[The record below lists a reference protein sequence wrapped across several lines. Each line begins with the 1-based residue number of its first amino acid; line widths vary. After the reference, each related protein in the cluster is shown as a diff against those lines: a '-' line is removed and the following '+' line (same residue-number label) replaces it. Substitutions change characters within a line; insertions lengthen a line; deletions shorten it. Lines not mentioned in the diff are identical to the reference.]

1 VNQHMR
7 NVVAHGCIAA
17 AILVGSYMLLVDRLQ
32 GRLRASRQESA
43 RLAKQVAESEY
54 FRDLVPAMTE
64 SLNRIEAEAELIRK
78 ASDTARDDRALYAA
92 LMDLAQ
98 RSKVRLDE
106 VNPATPSKT
115 PNADRPVTPPGSPP
129 APVAAGPDSRRIEK
143 ALAYAIVASGTYGDV
158 VGFLR
163 GLQQDMG
170 YSVIRS
176 VNLTPQPDGSGLVRA
191 NLSTEHYSFD
201 VTPRVVAADEG
212 GK

>member
-1 VNQHMR
+1 MNPHMR

-17 AILVGSYMLLVDRLQ
+17 AILVGSYMLVVDRLQ
-32 GRLRASRQESA
+32 GKLRASRQESA

-54 FRDLVPAMTE
+54 FRDLVPAMTD
-64 SLNRIEAEAELIRK
+64 SLGRIEAEAETIRK
-78 ASDTARDDRALYAA
+78 ASETARDDRALYAA

-106 VNPATPSKT
+106 VNPANPSKA

-129 APVAAGPDSRRIEK
+129 APVAAGPDPRRIEK
-143 ALAYAIVASGTYGDV
+143 ALAYTIVASGTYGDV
-158 VGFLR
+158 VNFLR
-163 GLQQDMG
+163 GLQQDLG

-176 VNLTPQPDGSGLVRA
+176 ANLTPQPDGSGLVRA
-191 NLSTEHYSFD
+191 NISTEHYAFD